1 MQAPEASSTTDG
13 AGPAAAGLLPA
24 GLGQQMGQQWQA
36 GEATYLAGMAQ
47 VFALLRGE
55 RNTYPGHYAA
65 VRSVYLTYLQRPAH
79 NKQQKVCFCLFF
91 FFLNSGIDCLTT
103 AVKMQSIIALLN
115 PPVCQLCKQSA

>member
-1 MQAPEASSTTDG
+1 MCNAAPLKSVLCCSKQKHCIQAPGASSTTDG
-13 AGPAAAGLLPA
+13 AGPPAAGPLPA

-79 NKQQKVCFCLFF
+79 NKQQKVCLENC
-91 FFLNSGIDCLTT
+91 GAD
-103 AVKMQSIIALLN
+103 
-115 PPVCQLCKQSA
+115 

>member
-1 MQAPEASSTTDG
+1 MSNATPLTSTLYCSEQKQCMQALEESSTTDG
-13 AGPAAAGLLPA
+13 AGPPAAGPLPA
-24 GLGQQMGQQWQA
+24 GLGHQMGQQWQA

-79 NKQQKVCFCLFF
+79 NKQQKVCF
-91 FFLNSGIDCLTT
+91 
-103 AVKMQSIIALLN
+103 
-115 PPVCQLCKQSA
+115 

>member
-1 MQAPEASSTTDG
+1 MQAPEASSTTDV
-13 AGPAAAGLLPA
+13 AGPTAAGPLPA
-24 GLGQQMGQQWQA
+24 GLGHQMGQQWQA

-79 NKQQKVCFCLFF
+79 NKQQMVCLE
-91 FFLNSGIDCLTT
+91 NSGTD
-103 AVKMQSIIALLN
+103 
-115 PPVCQLCKQSA
+115 